1 MNNAPELKRKEQRR
15 LPIRRLYT
23 TFYRPDWPWHLL
35 VIAVVAGVLVTYTL
49 LPTVLQ
55 RLTDLVVAGSDFG
68 ELVAYALWV
77 ALAFIGL
84 SVLSML
90 KRVLIRYTLKTRV
103 LDRAQPLMLERLL
116 VCPLSY
122 FETRS
127 PGDMRNVISNIAA
140 KAVEGVMDL
149 VEPFFTVIQG
159 LYLMLMMALISPP
172 LSLVSLGLLASYAV
186 FLYFFQ
192 RGCSHFME
200 QMFSSQRI
208 LSAEV
213 DDLYRGFP
221 EIKRNGLEQTMLD
234 KLAAKQDVY
243 FGHYAGFFKRKA
255 TLYLVGAFV
264 GNLLPGLLL
273 LLTVLPA
280 IAGRVTPS
288 IFVTIYT
295 MAMLLVSLLQSLS
308 TMSRSSLQGIQGWR
322 NVLEILDA
330 QPERSGG
337 LAPVGY
343 QMEWTRVT
351 KVLRDKTILDG
362 VTLKIEPGEKVM
374 ICGRSGEG
382 KSTVLK
388 MLPGLLEADNGVLR
402 VGGVEAR
409 QADPSA
415 LRSLVGF
422 VPQEPYLFET
432 SLRDNLAYGR
442 EIDEAEIMRV
452 IRLVRLGEFL
462 AGLPN
467 GLDTCLG
474 PDGFAVSGGE
484 KARISL
490 ARAILRQPNTLI
502 LDEATAFLDS
512 ETEERVY
519 KYLLTWDRTVI
530 GVTHRLSALRLFPR
544 IVALADG
551 KVVLDGPTEEVV
563 SSPIFQELFAYQME
577 EVKVS

>member
-1 MNNAPELKRKEQRR
+1 MNNAPKSREKEPQR

-23 TFYRPDWPWHLL
+23 TFYLPDWPWHLL

-55 RLTDLVVAGSDFG
+55 RLTDLVVVGSDFG

-84 SVLSML
+84 AVLSML
-90 KRVLIRYTLKTRV
+90 KRALIRYTLKTRV
-103 LDRAQPLMLERLL
+103 LNRAQPLMLERLL
-116 VCPLSY
+116 ACPLSY
-122 FETRS
+122 FETHR
-127 PGDMRNVISNIAA
+127 PGDLRNVISNIAA

-172 LSLVSLGLLASYAV
+172 LSLVSLVLLASYAV

-243 FGHYAGFFKRKA
+243 FGHYAGCFKRNA

-288 IFVTIYT
+288 IFVAIYT

-322 NVLEILDA
+322 NVLEILDT

-337 LAPVGY
+337 LAPAGS
-343 QMEWTRVT
+343 QMEWTQVT
-351 KVLRDKTILDG
+351 KVLRD

-442 EIDEAEIMRV
+442 EIDEAEIIRV
-452 IRLVRLGEFL
+452 VRLVRLGEFL

-512 ETEERVY
+512 ETEERIY

-544 IVALADG
+544 VVVLADG
-551 KVVLDGPTEEVV
+551 KIVLDGPTEKVV